1 MTVRLQL
8 LTPGLTHAGRRGVL
22 GGDEPLD
29 AHGERDARALRGSLR
44 PGAAVVCSPAR
55 ACLQSAHLLG
65 VTPTQDPRLRDWD
78 LGRWAGRSL
87 DDLAVEHPDQLQAW
101 AQDPDFAG
109 HGGESLAQLLT
120 RTREW
125 LSAVETT
132 ASGPLLAIAPTAVT
146 RAVLVTVLDA
156 PAGTFWRLDV
166 EPLAYVG
173 VSLRAGRRAV
183 RWAAA
188 RP

>member
-22 GGDEPLD
+22 GSDEPLD

-87 DDLAVEHPDQLQAW
+87 DDLAVEHPVVDDTPIL
-101 AQDPDFAG
+101 DEF
-109 HGGESLAQLLT
+109 LT
-120 RTREW
+120 
-125 LSAVETT
+125 
-132 ASGPLLAIAPTAVT
+132 
-146 RAVLVTVLDA
+146 
-156 PAGTFWRLDV
+156 
-166 EPLAYVG
+166 
-173 VSLRAGRRAV
+173 
-183 RWAAA
+183 AAA
-188 RP
+188 QHKSAAFAL

>member
-8 LTPGLTHAGRRGVL
+8 LTPGLTRAGRRGVL

-29 AHGERDARALRGSLR
+29 VQGERAARALRGSLR
-44 PGAAVVCSPAR
+44 SGAAVLCSPAT

-65 VTPTQDPRLRDWD
+65 VSPTQDPRLRDWD
-78 LGRWAGRSL
+78 LGRWAGKRL
-87 DDLAVEHPDQLQAW
+87 DDIAVGHPDQLQAW
-101 AQDPDFAG
+101 GQDPDFAG

-120 RTREW
+120 RTQEW
-125 LSAVETT
+125 LSTVETT
-132 ASGPLLAIAPTAVT
+132 ANGPLLAIAPTAVT

-156 PAGTFWRLDV
+156 PAKTFWRLDI

-183 RWAAA
+183 RWTATP
-188 RP
+188 R